1 MAGHDTVLA
10 VCVNWNGGDQVI
22 ETVRSLTCS
31 DYPRLQI
38 VVIDNGSTDGS
49 DLRLETEFPGLHV
62 WRLEQNVGYGAAVNA
77 AVARVADHPGLP
89 EPDCFLVLNN
99 DVRVSRGMVSA
110 LMDAVRR
117 HGCGVFGPKVVQ
129 AECPDRL
136 EAAWGKFTWDHVAA
150 TLVGKDAPARH
161 PGWNRESHVE
171 VLLGAV
177 LLIHRDVF
185 RRAGGF
191 DPQFFMYQEEVDFL
205 YRVRRA
211 GFPVVY
217 CPAAVAEHLGG
228 HSTRNQ
234 PDFKT
239 YWTRRNAVLFL
250 RKHGAGRALWFRYA
264 LTFAASLGW
273 NLLTLRTRRLA
284 ALWTGARDGFRVPVK
299 PAAGGPAS

>member
-1 MAGHDTVLA
+1 MACHDTVLA
-10 VCVNWNGGDQVI
+10 VCVNWNGGGQLI
-22 ETVRSLTCS
+22 ETVRSLTRS

-38 VVIDNGSTDGS
+38 VVVDNASTDGS
-49 DLRLETEFPGLHV
+49 DRRLEAEFPGLGV
-62 WRLEQNVGYGAAVNA
+62 WRLERNAGYGAAVNA
-77 AVARVADHPGLP
+77 AVARVAAQPGLAP
-89 EPDCFLVLNN
+89 PDWFLVLNN
-99 DVRVSRGMVSA
+99 DVRVGTDMVSELVEA
-110 LMDAVRR
+110 THR

-136 EAAWGKFTWDHVAA
+136 EAAWGRFTWDHVAA
-150 TLVGKDAPARH
+150 TLVGKNAPAQH
-161 PGWNRESHVE
+161 PDWNRESHVE

-185 RRAGGF
+185 RQTGGF
-191 DPQFFMYQEEVDFL
+191 DPRFFMYHEETDFL

-228 HSTRNQ
+228 HSTRDR

-239 YWTRRNAVLFL
+239 YWTRRNAVLLL
-250 RKHGAGRALWFRYA
+250 RKHGRGRAVWLRYG

-273 NLLTLRTRRLA
+273 NLATLRTRRLA
-284 ALWTGARDGFRVPVK
+284 ALWRGARDGFRVTLEP
-299 PAAGGPAS
+299 PGEAAN